1 MDNKDPLDQF
11 VTNLQR
17 EKEEELTNKKAT
29 ELNLPYQNLVGYQ
42 PNPAAVVLI
51 PKEVSNQGQ
60 VFAFEKIGNSI
71 SVAIT
76 DPANPETVSA
86 LKQISAQDEYEWK
99 VFLVSKSSLAYL
111 LSVYDTF
118 APTQTR
124 QQDVEIS
131 QADIDKVSDIKN
143 LSALQEALAQNNT
156 TAGLELMLAG
166 AIALEASDIHIE
178 PEDKSVRIRYRLDGV
193 LQDVA
198 DIPSAQLDPIINR
211 IKLLSALKLNIHE
224 SAQDGR
230 FSIETQS
237 GTYDLRVSILPSQYG
252 ETIVM
257 RLLPQKGKFISLE
270 ELGLE
275 PKNLELINQAI
286 ATPNGL
292 ILNTG
297 PTGSGKTTTLYAILA
312 KLNQTERKIIT
323 VEDPIEYRL
332 EGITQTQVNNEEDY
346 TFANALR
353 AIVRQ
358 DPDVVLVGEIRDEET
373 ADIAI
378 NASLTGHL
386 VLSTLHT
393 NDAAGAIPRLI
404 DLQAKPA
411 IFSDALRL
419 IIAQRLIRKLC
430 PECKKSHPPT
440 EQDIANI
447 KQISPTSPIPDE
459 IHSAVGCPACNNTG
473 YKGRVGIY
481 ELMSITP
488 ELKAKIVSGSPAH
501 ELTELAISQG
511 MTTLGQDG
519 ISKVTSGTTDLTEL
533 LRVINILS

>member
-17 EKEEELTNKKAT
+17 EKEEELTSKKAT
-29 ELNLPYQNLVGYQ
+29 ELKLPYQNLVGFQ
-42 PNPAAVVLI
+42 PNPAAVILI
-51 PKEVSNQGQ
+51 PKDVSNQGQ
-60 VFAFEKIGNSI
+60 IFAFEKNGNTI

-76 DPANPETVSA
+76 DPTNPQTISA
-86 LKQISAQDEYEWK
+86 LDQITTQDEYEWK
-99 VFLVSKSSLAYL
+99 TFLVSKSSLAYL

-118 APTQTR
+118 APTQIR
-124 QQDVEIS
+124 QQDVKIS
-131 QADIDKVSDIKN
+131 QADIDKVSDIQN
-143 LSALQEALAQNNT
+143 LSALQDTLSKNST
-156 TAGLELMLAG
+156 TSGLELLLAG

-178 PEDKSVRIRYRLDGV
+178 PESDSVRIRYRLDGV

-198 DIPSAQLDPIINR
+198 QIPSSGLEALVNR
-211 IKLLSALKLNIHE
+211 IKLLSTLKLNIHE

-230 FSIETQS
+230 FSIDTQS

-252 ETIVM
+252 ETVVM

-275 PKNLELINQAI
+275 PKNLDLINQAI

-393 NDAAGAIPRLI
+393 NDAAGAIPRLV
-404 DLQAKPA
+404 DLQAKPT

-419 IIAQRLIRKLC
+419 IIAQRLVRKLC
-430 PECKKSHPPT
+430 SECKKAHTPDQQ
-440 EQDIANI
+440 EIATI
-447 KQISPTSPIPDE
+447 QQISPNSPLPSE
-459 IHSAVGCPACNNTG
+459 VYSAVGCKSCNNTG

-488 ELKAKIVSGSPAH
+488 ELKTKIVSGSPAH

-511 MTTLGQDG
+511 MTTLGYDG
-519 ISKVTSGTTDLTEL
+519 ISKVATGVTDLPEL

>member
-17 EKEEELTNKKAT
+17 EKEEELTSKKAT
-29 ELNLPYQNLVGYQ
+29 ELKLPYQNLVGFQ
-42 PNPAAVVLI
+42 PNPAAVILI
-51 PKEVSNQGQ
+51 PKDVSNQGQ
-60 VFAFEKIGNSI
+60 IFAFEKNGNII

-76 DPANPETVSA
+76 DPTNPQTISA
-86 LKQISAQDEYEWK
+86 LSQITTQDEYEWK
-99 VFLVSKSSLAYL
+99 TFLVSKSSLAYL
-111 LSVYDTF
+111 LSIYDTF
-118 APTQTR
+118 APTQIR
-124 QQDVEIS
+124 QQDVKIS
-131 QADIDKVSDIKN
+131 QADIDKVSDIQN
-143 LSALQEALAQNNT
+143 LSALQDTLSQNST
-156 TAGLELMLAG
+156 TSGLELLLAG

-178 PEDKSVRIRYRLDGV
+178 PESESVRIRYRLDGV

-198 DIPSAQLDPIINR
+198 QIPSSGLEPLINR
-211 IKLLSALKLNIHE
+211 IKLLSTLKLNIHE

-230 FSIETQS
+230 FSIDTQN

-275 PKNLELINQAI
+275 PKNLDLINQAI

-393 NDAAGAIPRLI
+393 NDAAGAIPRLV
-404 DLQAKPA
+404 DLQAKPT

-419 IIAQRLIRKLC
+419 IIAQRLVRKLC
-430 PECKKSHPPT
+430 SECKKAHTPDQQ
-440 EQDIANI
+440 EIATI
-447 KQISPTSPIPDE
+447 QQISPDSTIPSE
-459 IHSAVGCPACNNTG
+459 VYSAVGCTACNNTG

-488 ELKAKIVSGSPAH
+488 ELKTKIVSGSPAH

-511 MTTLGQDG
+511 MTTLGYDG
-519 ISKVTSGTTDLTEL
+519 ISKVATGVTDLPEL

>member
-1 MDNKDPLDQF
+1 MDSKDPLDQF

-17 EKEEELTNKKAT
+17 EKEEELTSKKAT

-60 VFAFEKIGNSI
+60 IFAFEKIGNTI

-76 DPANPETVSA
+76 NPANPETISA
-86 LKQISAQDEYEWK
+86 LKQVLAQDEYDWK
-99 VFLVSKSSLAYL
+99 TYLVSRSSLAYL

-118 APTQTR
+118 APSQTR
-124 QQDVEIS
+124 QQDVKIS
-131 QADIDKVSDIKN
+131 QEDIDKVSDIKN
-143 LSALQEALAQNNT
+143 LTALQEALTANNT

-193 LQDVA
+193 LQDA
-198 DIPSAQLDPIINR
+198 AQIPSAQLDAIINR

-230 FSIETQS
+230 FSIDTQT

-275 PKNLELINQAI
+275 PKNLDLINQAI

-292 ILNTG
+292 VLNTG

-312 KLNQTERKIIT
+312 KLNQSERKIIT

-332 EGITQTQVNNEEDY
+332 SGITQTQVNNEEDY

-419 IIAQRLIRKLC
+419 VIAQRLIRKLC
-430 PECKKSHPPT
+430 PECKKSHTPT
-440 EQDIANI
+440 EQDIATI
-447 KQISPTSPIPDE
+447 KQISPTSAIPTE
-459 IHSAVGCPACNNTG
+459 IYSAVGCSACNNTG

-481 ELMSITP
+481 ELMYITP

-501 ELTELAISQG
+501 ELTDLAISQG

-519 ISKVTSGTTDLTEL
+519 MSKVATGTTDLTEL